1 MLPSRAERGRLRL
14 HGSFIDGAPL
24 GIGSLGRR
32 VVRRTLLLMRRV
44 VLRGGL
50 GMRVMGVPL
59 DTRPRE

>member
-14 HGSFIDGAPL
+14 YGSFIDGDPL